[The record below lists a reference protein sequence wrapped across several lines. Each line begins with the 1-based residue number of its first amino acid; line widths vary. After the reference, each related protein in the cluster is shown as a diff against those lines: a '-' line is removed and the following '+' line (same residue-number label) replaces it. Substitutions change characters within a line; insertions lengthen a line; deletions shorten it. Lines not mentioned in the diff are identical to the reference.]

1 MHAFCAESRVYLT
14 GYADMEVPILKFT
27 PNPQS
32 RRAFL
37 RGSAAT
43 MAGIVTAQ
51 AASGTQADPL
61 ITEVQDWASVTGDGV
76 DATPY
81 GLPIKFESDVVRR
94 SVPWLTASPISSINF
109 TPIHALDG
117 TITPQGC
124 AFERHHSGAIEL
136 SKSDYRLMVNG
147 LVDQPLVFSYADL
160 ERLPRENHVYFC
172 ECAANTGMEWAGA
185 QLNGVQFTHGMIHN
199 MEYTGVS
206 LRSVL
211 QEAGLTAAGDLQDKW
226 VYVEGADASSNG
238 RSIPMEKALDD
249 VLVAFKA
256 NGEALRKEHGYPI
269 RLVVPG
275 WEGNMWVKWLRR
287 IEVMDG
293 PVESREETSKY
304 TDVLEDGTA
313 RKWTWVMDAKSVI
326 TSPSPQAPIQH
337 GPGALVIT
345 GLAWSG
351 HGSIKRVDISK
362 DGGRNWETARL
373 SNHENNKA
381 LARFYF
387 EMDWQGEE
395 MLLQAR
401 AMDETGYVQPSKQQL
416 RKLRGENSVYHNNC
430 IQTWHVK
437 PTGEVENVEVS

>member
-1 MHAFCAESRVYLT
+1 MTIPLGR
-14 GYADMEVPILKFT
+14 P
-27 PNPQS
+27 S

-37 RGSAAT
+37 RGSAAIL
-43 MAGIVTAQ
+43 AGSATAAG
-51 AASGTQADPL
+51 AAGPDPL
-61 ITEVQDWASVTGDGV
+61 ITEVQPWASGTGAGV
-76 DATPY
+76 DETPY
-81 GLPIKFESDVVRR
+81 GLPIRFEADVIRR
-94 SVPWLTASPISSINF
+94 NVPWLTASPISSINF

-136 SKSDYRLMVNG
+136 SKSDYRLMING
-147 LVDQPLVFSYADL
+147 LVDRPLVFTYADL
-160 ERLPRENHVYFC
+160 ERFPRENHVYFC

-199 MEYTGVS
+199 MEYTGIP
-206 LRSVL
+206 LRTL
-211 QEAGLTAAGDLQDKW
+211 LAAAGADISADKW

-256 NGEALRKEHGYPI
+256 NGEALRMEHGYPV

-275 WEGNMWVKWLRR
+275 WEGNLWVKWLRR
-287 IEVMDG
+287 IEVTDT

-304 TDVLEDGTA
+304 TDVLADGTA

-326 TSPSPQAPIQH
+326 TQPSPQSPITH
-337 GPGALVIT
+337 GPGPLVIS

-351 HGSIKRVDISK
+351 HGRITRVDVST
-362 DGGRNWETARL
+362 DGGITWQTARL
-373 SNHENNKA
+373 GRQGDAKA
-381 LARFYF
+381 LTRFYL
-387 EMDWQGEE
+387 DTNWDGSE

-401 AMDETGYVQPSKQQL
+401 AMDDTGYVQPTKAQL
-416 RKLRGENSVYHNNC
+416 RAVRGENSVYHNNC
-430 IQTWHVK
+430 IQTWHIK
-437 PTGEVENVEVS
+437 TTGEAENVEVS